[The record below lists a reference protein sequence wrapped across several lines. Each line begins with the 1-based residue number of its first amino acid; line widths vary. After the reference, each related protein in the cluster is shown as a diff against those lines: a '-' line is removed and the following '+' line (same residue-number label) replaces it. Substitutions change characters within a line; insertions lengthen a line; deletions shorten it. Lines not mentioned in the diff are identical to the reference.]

1 MSYFPK
7 KFSILKTLFSKNYSI
22 EKFLNEQDTKS
33 FIVPRSLFFHQCYRF
48 NLWFVT

>member
-22 EKFLNEQDTKS
+22 EKFLNKIQNHLS
-33 FIVPRSLFFHQCYRF
+33 FLAVCFFISVIGSTYGS
-48 NLWFVT
+48 